1 MVDRRAF
8 IGSVASALLVAPL
21 VVARAQQ
28 SVIPV
33 IGFLNSRAA
42 GDDPHLLAAFRQGLK
57 EVGYVEGQNVAIEYR
72 FAEGQDNRLPELAA
86 DLVRRH
92 VAVIAANGLAAQAA
106 KAVTATIP
114 IVFTAGYDPVE
125 VGLVA
130 SMSRPGGNITGV
142 TILDVELG
150 PKRLELLHALVPTAT
165 IIAVLVNPADPARAE
180 TITGNMQAAARNL
193 RLQLQV
199 LHASTDRD
207 FDAVF
212 ASLAHLRVGGL
223 VIGGD
228 PFFNSRSKQ
237 LGTLTL
243 RNAVPTVYQFRAFA
257 AAGGLVSYGANL
269 TDSYR
274 LTGVYTGRI
283 LHGEKA
289 GDLPIQQATKVELVI
304 NLKTAKA
311 LRLTIP
317 QSLLGRADEV
327 IQ

>member
-1 MVDRRAF
+1 M
-8 IGSVASALLVAPL
+8 PL
-21 VVARAQQ
+21 VARAQQ
-28 SVIPV
+28 PAIPV

-72 FAEGQDNRLPELAA
+72 FAEGQDNRLPALVA

-106 KAVTATIP
+106 KAATATIP
-114 IVFTAGYDPVE
+114 IVFTAGYDPVA

-130 SMSRPGGNITGV
+130 GMSRPGGNITGV

-150 PKRLELLHALVPTAT
+150 PKRLELLHAFVPTVT
-165 IIAVLVNPADPARAE
+165 IVAVLVNPADPARAE
-180 TITGNMQAAARNL
+180 TVTKKMQAAARSL
-193 RLQLQV
+193 GLQLHV
-199 LHASTDRD
+199 LHAAADRD
-207 FDAVF
+207 FDEVF
-212 ASLAHLRVGGL
+212 ASLVQLRAGGL

-228 PFFNSRSKQ
+228 PFFNSRSEQ

-243 RNAVPTVYQFRAFA
+243 RHAVPTIYQFRAFA

-283 LHGEKA
+283 LHGEKPA
-289 GDLPIQQATKVELVI
+289 DLPIQQATKVELVI
-304 NLKTAKA
+304 NLKTAKT
-311 LRLTIP
+311 LGLTVP

>member
-1 MVDRRAF
+1 MDRRTF
-8 IGSVASALLVAPL
+8 IGGVASGLLVVPL
-21 VVARAQQ
+21 VADAQQ
-28 SVIPV
+28 SAIPV

-57 EVGYVEGQNVAIEYR
+57 EVGYIEGQNVAIEYR
-72 FAEGQDNRLPELAA
+72 FAEGQGNRLPALAA

-106 KAVTATIP
+106 KAATATIP

-142 TILDVELG
+142 SILDVELG
-150 PKRLELLHALVPTAT
+150 PKRLELLHTLIPTAT

-180 TITGNMQAAARNL
+180 TITRNMQTAARDL
-193 RLQLQV
+193 KLQLHV

-212 ASLAHLRVGGL
+212 ASLVQLRAGGL

-228 PFFNSRSKQ
+228 PFFNSRSEQ

-243 RNAVPTVYQFRAFA
+243 RRAVPTIYQFRAFA

-269 TDSYR
+269 EDSYR
-274 LTGVYTGRI
+274 LTGVYTGRV
-283 LHGEKA
+283 LRGEKP
-289 GDLPIQQATKVELVI
+289 GDLPIQRATKVELVI
-304 NLKTAKA
+304 NQKTAKA
-311 LRLTIP
+311 LGMTIP
-317 QSLLGRADEV
+317 QSLLVRADEV

>member
-1 MVDRRAF
+1 MDRRTF
-8 IGSVASALLVAPL
+8 IGGVASGLLVVPL
-21 VVARAQQ
+21 AANSQQ
-28 SVIPV
+28 SAIPV

-72 FAEGQDNRLPELAA
+72 FAEGQGNRLPALAA

-106 KAVTATIP
+106 KAATATIP

-142 TILDVELG
+142 SILDVELG
-150 PKRLELLHALVPTAT
+150 PKRLELLHTLIPTAT

-180 TITGNMQAAARNL
+180 TITRNMQTAARDFK
-193 RLQLQV
+193 LQLHV

-212 ASLAHLRVGGL
+212 ASLVQLRAGGL

-228 PFFNSRSKQ
+228 PFFNSRSEQ

-243 RNAVPTVYQFRAFA
+243 RRAVPTIYQFRAFA

-269 TDSYR
+269 EDSYR
-274 LTGVYTGRI
+274 LTGVYTGRV
-283 LHGEKA
+283 LRGEKP
-289 GDLPIQQATKVELVI
+289 GDLPIQRATKVELVI
-304 NLKTAKA
+304 NQKTAKA
-311 LRLTIP
+311 LGMTIP
-317 QSLLGRADEV
+317 QSLLVRADEV